1 VIYSACLALT
11 DEKNRRMA
19 ARVRPYMMLVF
30 AVPAFLLG
38 GLYAVLG
45 RQYIVS
51 GGDATVFYP
60 AVMLYNYTAEA
71 LSTAILLVAGTLAA
85 LWIPQ
90 ALGHRPRAGLN
101 GLAVAL
107 ALTGTTLACWGTLPN
122 VFAPYLHMGRAT
134 LGGHVYQLG
143 VRYAAKNG
151 SVAGNYVFCGCDG
164 SGLFCQCHDLPAA
177 GEPVPA
183 RAQLVADPNAGT
195 LTIQVGSQTVYRF
208 QP

>member
-1 VIYSACLALT
+1 
-11 DEKNRRMA
+11 MA
-19 ARVRPYMMLVF
+19 ARLRPYMMLVF
-30 AVPAFLLG
+30 AIPALLLG

-45 RQYIVS
+45 RQTIGS
-51 GGDATVFYP
+51 GGEATVFYP
-60 AVMLYNYTAEA
+60 ALMLYNYTAEA
-71 LSTAILLVAGTLAA
+71 LSTAILLVAGTLVA

-122 VFAPYLHMGRAT
+122 VLTPYLHMGWTT

-143 VRYAAKNG
+143 VRYAARNG
-151 SVAGNYVFCGCDG
+151 SVAGSYVVCGCDA
-164 SGLFCQCHDLPAA
+164 SGLVCRCHDLPAA

-183 RAQLVADPNAGT
+183 RAELLADPSAGT